1 MEKICR
7 YPNCGRKRQAKGLC
21 SGHWRQQHQG
31 EELRPLRPVTRS
43 GLWGPWRS
51 DGNGYVCRS
60 RRNPETGKHQIQMQ
74 HRVVM
79 SDHLGREL
87 LPKEEVHHKNGIRN
101 DNYIDNLELWSTSQP
116 AGQRVEDKIF
126 WAKTYL
132 ESHGFGV
139 KAPIR

>member
-1 MEKICR
+1 
-7 YPNCGRKRQAKGLC
+7 
-21 SGHWRQQHQG
+21 
-31 EELRPLRPVTRS
+31 
-43 GLWGPWRS
+43 
-51 DGNGYVCRS
+51 
-60 RRNPETGKHQIQMQ
+60 
-74 HRVVM
+74 M

-132 ESHGFGV
+132 ESHGFEV